1 MEQQSQ
7 RKHILII
14 EDERLIG
21 ELFMDYLAP
30 EGTWDVELVGTGER
44 GLEKMRAAKPDILLL
59 DILLPGIDG
68 YEVLR
73 QVKADP
79 DLAEIP
85 VLILSNLGQKDK
97 IAKGLS
103 LGAEDF
109 LVKADLEV
117 DEIRNKIKMILKKG
131 RATKI

>member
-1 MEQQSQ
+1 MKQQNQ
-7 RKHILII
+7 RKRILII

-30 EGTWDVELVGTGER
+30 EGTWDVELVETGEK
-44 GLEKMRAAKPDILLL
+44 GLERMRAAKPDILLL
-59 DILLPGIDG
+59 DIILPGIDG

-97 IAKGLS
+97 ITKGLS

-117 DEIRNKIKMILKKG
+117 DDIRNKIKIILKKG
-131 RATKI
+131 RATKV

>member
-1 MEQQSQ
+1 MEQQNQ
-7 RKHILII
+7 RKHILIV

-30 EGTWDVELVGTGER
+30 EGTWDVELAETGEK
-44 GLEKMRAAKPDILLL
+44 GLERMRAAKPDILLL

-117 DEIRNKIKMILKKG
+117 DEIRNKINMILKKG